1 MFEVFVI
8 SWTCFAAIVASLPFY
23 WVWKSVDRY
32 FWRSILV
39 AVFVAAISK
48 WCLNHIQFHSTKTVN
63 GEVIWNIDSKW
74 CFGVSWSLALGSL
87 VFTIFMRL
95 KSLIAW
101 PKGGGS
107 RQP

>member
-1 MFEVFVI
+1 MFEVFII
-8 SWTCFAAIVASLPFY
+8 SLTCFAAIAASLPVY

-48 WCLNHIQFHSTKTVN
+48 WCLDHIQFHSTKTVD
-63 GEVIWNIDSKW
+63 GEVISL
-74 CFGVSWSLALGSL
+74 SLALGSL

-101 PKGGGS
+101 PKGFGS

>member
-1 MFEVFVI
+1 MFEVFII
-8 SWTCFAAIVASLPFY
+8 SLTCFAASLPVY

-48 WCLNHIQFHSTKTVN
+48 WCLDHIQFHSTKTVD
-63 GEVIWNIDSKW
+63 GEVIWNINSKW
-74 CFGVSWSLALGSL
+74 CFGISLSLALGSL

-101 PKGGGS
+101 PKGFGS